1 MKKTIGF
8 VFAAFAILCAFS
20 SCYKQDDVYREFIK
34 IGGYVYPAKAVN
46 LSATAGHSRVILSW
60 ERPMDPAVKSAI
72 VYWDNYT
79 NSLDIDY
86 NNFPDGKVSV
96 NIADLEDR
104 SYTFDVVNFDS
115 NGNKS
120 LASELTVSAYG
131 DSWLVTHSE
140 RVLRSAEM
148 VGDNAHIELSKSTDE
163 MVATQF
169 RYINTNGEWVVYEKY
184 MLPGETEIDLPNA
197 MRGKKFEYRSGYC
210 PPAGLDTVFTT
221 SWVKSARGIL
231 YDLDTK
237 GWKVTVTADQVNGS
251 FTPEKIFDG
260 VTDQPADRWHSSTAT
275 SIRKNFPK
283 VLAIDT
289 GASQDKEPTLCGFT
303 FWEHPES
310 QSYRYAKTC
319 FFYVGDE
326 PFNPDDPTFQLTYE
340 ENLVAKVSLARTD
353 AIQTGRFTE
362 LKAGRYMAIAFIDS
376 YNTNG
381 YVDLWEY
388 APKGYIEGE
397 SE

>member
-1 MKKTIGF
+1 MKKTIRLI
-8 VFAAFAILCAFS
+8 FAAFAILGAFS
-20 SCYKQDDVYREFIK
+20 SCYKQDDVYKEFIK

-46 LSATAGHSRVILSW
+46 LSATAGHSRVVLSW
-60 ERPMDPAVKSAI
+60 EKPMDPAVKTAV

-79 NSLDIDY
+79 DSIALDYVD
-86 NNFPDGKVSV
+86 FPDGKVAV
-96 NIADLEDR
+96 NISELEDR
-104 SYTFDVVNFDS
+104 SYTFDVVNFDF

-120 LASELTVSAYG
+120 LAAELTVSAYG

-140 RVLRSAEM
+140 RVLHTAEM
-148 VGDNAHIELSKSTDE
+148 VGDNAHITMSKSTDE

-169 RYINTNGEWVVYEKY
+169 RYINANGDWVVYEKY
-184 MLPGETEIDLPNA
+184 MQPGETEIDLPNA
-197 MRGKKFEYRSGYC
+197 LRGKKFEYRSGYC
-210 PPAGLDTVFTT
+210 PKSGLDTVFTT
-221 SWVKSARGIL
+221 SWVRSARGIF
-231 YDLDTK
+231 YDLDT
-237 GWKVTVTADQVNGS
+237 GSWKVTVTADQINGS

-260 VTDQPADRWHSSTAT
+260 VTDQPANRWHSSTNT
-275 SIRKNFPK
+275 TIRKNFPK

-289 GASQDKEPTLCGFT
+289 GSASGMEPALCGYT

-326 PFNPDDPTFQLTYE
+326 PFDPDDANFQLTYE
-340 ENLVAKVSLARTD
+340 DNLVAKVSLARTD
-353 AIQTGRFTE
+353 AVQTGRFPQAN
-362 LKAGRYMAIAFIDS
+362 AGRYIAIAFIDS

-381 YVDLWEY
+381 YIDLWEF
-388 APKGYIEGE
+388 APRGYIEGE